1 MVQMELKNIEKS
13 YEKKTVFKDFNLT
26 IEKGE
31 FIGIKGE
38 SGKGKTTLLNIIGL
52 MENCRGSIFIEGKQ
66 VSSRDRKK
74 VKQLLKNKIGYLFQ
88 NFALIDDF
96 TVYDNLKIV
105 MEKKTKE
112 EMRNQMI
119 QALLKVG
126 LKGEYLDKK
135 VYKLSGGE
143 QQRVAVARLI
153 LKKSDI
159 ILADEPTGSLDR
171 KNSET
176 IMKLLEEFHKEDKTI
191 IMVTHDEKML
201 EYCTRVVEL

>member
-13 YEKKTVFKDFNLT
+13 YDKKTVFKNFNLT

-52 MENCRGSIFIEGKQ
+52 MESCQGSIFIEGEQ
-66 VSSRDRKK
+66 VSSSDKKK
-74 VKQLLKNKIGYLFQ
+74 VRQLLKNKIGYLFQ

-105 MEKKTKE
+105 MERKTKE

-126 LKGEYLDKK
+126 LKEEYLDKK

-159 ILADEPTGSLDR
+159 ILADEPTGSLDS
-171 KNSET
+171 KNSEM
-176 IMKLLEEFHKEDKTI
+176 IMKLLEEFHKENKTI

-201 EYCTRVVEL
+201 EYCTRVVVL

>member
-1 MVQMELKNIEKS
+1 MELKNIEKS
-13 YEKKTVFKDFNLT
+13 YDKKTVFKNFNLT

-52 MENCRGSIFIEGKQ
+52 MESCQGSIFIEGEQ
-66 VSSRDRKK
+66 VSSSDKKK
-74 VKQLLKNKIGYLFQ
+74 VRQLLKNKIGYLFQ

-105 MEKKTKE
+105 MERKTKE

-119 QALLKVG
+119 QELLKVG
-126 LKGEYLDKK
+126 LKEEYLDKK

-159 ILADEPTGSLDR
+159 ILADEPTGSLDS
-171 KNSET
+171 KNSEM
-176 IMKLLEEFHKEDKTI
+176 IMKLLEEFHKENKTI

-201 EYCTRVVEL
+201 EYCTRVVVL

>member
-1 MVQMELKNIEKS
+1 MELKNIEKS
-13 YEKKTVFKDFNLT
+13 YDKKTVFKNFNLT

-52 MENCRGSIFIEGKQ
+52 MESCQGSIFIEGEQ
-66 VSSRDRKK
+66 VSSSDKKK
-74 VKQLLKNKIGYLFQ
+74 VRQLLKNKIGYLFQ

-105 MEKKTKE
+105 MERKTKE

-126 LKGEYLDKK
+126 LKEEYLDKK

-159 ILADEPTGSLDR
+159 ILADEPTGSLDS
-171 KNSET
+171 KNSEM
-176 IMKLLEEFHKEDKTI
+176 IMKLLEEFHKENKTI

-201 EYCTRVVEL
+201 EYCTRVVVL